1 MTSVSPAIDW
11 VARRR
16 APSLG
21 SLPTVAVV
29 LGSVAGLGASHGGY
43 FPSSWGWS
51 ALLFSASGALA
62 LLVRRGIAVSRG
74 EVVYL
79 GALTALLGWTAA
91 SLLWTSTATQT
102 MYEIERTLSY
112 VTFAAA
118 LVLIARRLDV
128 QVVLASVLV
137 AVTALGTY
145 GLLTRILP
153 GRLTTFDSIAVY
165 RLDSPARLL
174 ERRGSDQRLRDDPR
188 RRLRRES
195 SNGAVGRALAATSL
209 VVLLPTLYFTFGRG
223 GWLALFAGLVAAIAL
238 DPRRLQL
245 TATMLVVAPWPVLA
259 LWRAYESRGLTTD
272 YSPLA
277 TAATDGRQFAWTLV
291 GLSGASFRVDAPVR
305 VALCPRHRPAGCTQ
319 PSSPAPSP
327 WPSLSPSAP
336 RSSRTGAVPHRDAS
350 LDSIRQSSPE
360 RARRPDE
367 AALQPVH
374 ERSPDSCGRA
384 RWTTPTRVSSH
395 GSGAGSF
402 EEWWLR
408 HRPLPARPGT
418 PTASSSSSWPSS
430 GGRACSCS
438 SSRWEHPSSLPG
450 GCRAHPL
457 RPDRLRRFRCLPRPR
472 RGGLGLGDAGRD
484 LVRARVRRPVFA
496 ERQARRQP
504 PA

>member
-165 RLDSPARLL
+165 RLDAPLGYWNAVGAISAFGTILAVGFAARA
-174 ERRGSDQRLRDDPR
+174 RT
-188 RRLRRES
+188 
-195 SNGAVGRALAATSL
+195 AVGRALAATSL

-259 LWRAYESRGLTTD
+259 LWRA
-272 YSPLA
+272 
-277 TAATDGRQFAWTLV
+277 
-291 GLSGASFRVDAPVR
+291 
-305 VALCPRHRPAGCTQ
+305 
-319 PSSPAPSP
+319 
-327 WPSLSPSAP
+327 
-336 RSSRTGAVPHRDAS
+336 SSREG
-350 LDSIRQSSPE
+350 
-360 RARRPDE
+360 
-367 AALQPVH
+367 
-374 ERSPDSCGRA
+374 
-384 RWTTPTRVSSH
+384 
-395 GSGAGSF
+395 
-402 EEWWLR
+402 
-408 HRPLPARPGT
+408 
-418 PTASSSSSWPSS
+418 
-430 GGRACSCS
+430 
-438 SSRWEHPSSLPG
+438 
-450 GCRAHPL
+450 
-457 RPDRLRRFRCLPRPR
+457 
-472 RGGLGLGDAGRD
+472 
-484 LVRARVRRPVFA
+484 
-496 ERQARRQP
+496 
-504 PA
+504 